1 VENLEDAMAE
11 TSSPALASP
20 VPDPGRNWLAI
31 AEVGT
36 AWGIRFIVA
45 VYRLLGRRGTH
56 AFLHVLS
63 AYYVVFHAIA
73 RRSSLEFWGR
83 VGGPAT
89 WRQVMHHVF
98 TFAVVA
104 VDRLV
109 FATGKVDK
117 FSFAPHGHEHLESL
131 RQQGKGA
138 LLIGAHLGSFDCLR
152 FRSRQG
158 QLPLTIVANF
168 GNAARINGVLK
179 RLDPTLTTRVI
190 SVDQHALAAVL
201 QIRECIER
209 GELVAILADRTHPGA
224 RNLTV
229 DFLGG
234 RAQLP
239 AGPFVLAA
247 TLRCPVLLT
256 FGLYR
261 GGTHYDL
268 FCEPFADKVALPRQ
282 DREAALNAVAQR
294 FADRLAHHVRL
305 QPDNWFNF
313 FRFWESA

>member
-1 VENLEDAMAE
+1 MAE
-11 TSSPALASP
+11 TSSPVLAAA
-20 VPDPGRNWLAI
+20 DPGRNWLAI

-45 VYRLLGRRGTH
+45 LYRLAGRRVTH
-56 AFLHVLS
+56 GFLRVL
-63 AYYVVFHAIA
+63 ALYYVGFHVIA
-73 RRSSLEFWGR
+73 RRASLEYWQR

-89 WRQVMHHVF
+89 WRQAMHHFF
-98 TFAVVA
+98 TFAAVA
-104 VDRLV
+104 VDRMV
-109 FATGKVDK
+109 FATGRVEK
-117 FSFAPHGHEHLESL
+117 FTFTPSGHEHLESL

-138 LLIGAHLGSFDCLR
+138 LLIGAHLGSFECLR
-152 FRSRQG
+152 FRSRAK

-168 GNAARINGVLK
+168 ANAERINGVLK
-179 RLDPTLTTRVI
+179 RLDPTLNTRVI
-190 SVDQHALAAVL
+190 SVDERSLTAVL

-209 GELVAILADRTHPGA
+209 GELVAILADRTHPA
-224 RNLTV
+224 SRSITV

-234 RAQLP
+234 RAKLP
-239 AGPFVLAA
+239 AGPFMLAA

-261 GGTHYDL
+261 GGTQYDL
-268 FCEPFADKVALPRQ
+268 FCEPFADQLTLPRQ
-282 DREAALNAVAQR
+282 ELQAALTACAQR
-294 FADRLAHHVRL
+294 YADRLAHYVCL